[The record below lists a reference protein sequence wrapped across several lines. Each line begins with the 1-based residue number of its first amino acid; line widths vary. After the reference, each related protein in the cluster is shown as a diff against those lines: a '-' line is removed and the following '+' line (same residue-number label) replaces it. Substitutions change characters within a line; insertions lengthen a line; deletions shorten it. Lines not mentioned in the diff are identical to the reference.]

1 MAFIWQYLLPFGCF
15 VCSPSDGAYRAPSGE
30 RHQPKDPQM
39 TADSFCTQR
48 LSIRVLSLSRSLRLA
63 YSHPIP
69 PIVYETRTIY
79 SSRLCTYQQPGRIA
93 MLQRF
98 TQARYP
104 NYQGILR
111 FLKYGTERK
120 AQPIVHPRE
129 SLIANSSVRVK
140 AGGK

>member
-1 MAFIWQYLLPFGCF
+1 
-15 VCSPSDGAYRAPSGE
+15 
-30 RHQPKDPQM
+30 
-39 TADSFCTQR
+39 
-48 LSIRVLSLSRSLRLA
+48 
-63 YSHPIP
+63 
-69 PIVYETRTIY
+69 
-79 SSRLCTYQQPGRIA
+79 

-140 AGGK
+140 AGGKWRGRSMEGGEVKETEMGLVEYIQTKKARKH